1 MISEG
6 AESLLMGQSHIS
18 SGKFLRGVIFDLDG
32 TLADTLPLCVVALR
46 AALSPIAGR
55 TLSDEE
61 IMAAFGQ
68 SEERTIRA
76 LAPNGFEDC
85 LKEFLKHYESMHDAY
100 PVPFEGIAALLDE
113 LRSARVPVA
122 VVTGK
127 GSRSAA
133 ISLNV
138 LGLEQYFTLIK
149 PSSAQV
155 LSKDVA
161 ILEVLNEWGLTP
173 GEAIYIGDAPTDIL
187 VARKVGCCI
196 ASVCWASTAQ
206 ANLLEPL
213 HPDAI
218 VHTVNEL
225 KEWLLPK
232 LVTSL

>member
-1 MISEG
+1 M
-6 AESLLMGQSHIS
+6 S

-46 AALSPIAGR
+46 AALFPIAGR

-100 PVPFEGIAALLDE
+100 AVPFEGIAALLDE

-133 ISLNV
+133 LSLKV

-149 PSSAQV
+149 PSSALV
-155 LSKDVA
+155 PGKDVA

-213 HPDAI
+213 HPDPI
-218 VHTVNEL
+218 VHTVDEL